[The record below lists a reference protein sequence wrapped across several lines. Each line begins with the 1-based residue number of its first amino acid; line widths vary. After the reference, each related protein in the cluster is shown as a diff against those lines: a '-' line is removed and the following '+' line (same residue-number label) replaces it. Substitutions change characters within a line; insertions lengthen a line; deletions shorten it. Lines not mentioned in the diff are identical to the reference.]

1 MQSVVHVHLDPHLR
15 AALQK
20 AAEIDRDLG
29 PVGPDIADVRERA
42 TLARSYW
49 NQGGPEVFEV
59 SERLIPGPT
68 RDVPVVLYRAR
79 ESAQP
84 APVFL
89 YLHGGGFKIGNQ
101 WANDRQMREIAAAW
115 GGVVISADYLHTPEH
130 VFPGAV
136 EEVNA
141 VLHWLHECGAAWGL
155 DTENIAFGGVSA
167 GACIGFGAAMGLGK
181 PSWLKAAV
189 AVVGAFSFDTTSASM
204 QAFGNVGLFP
214 QLPLVQ
220 PMFEAYVPNPSERT
234 DPRAAPLLGDM
245 SALPP
250 SFIATAEYDV
260 FRDSSTQMAS
270 RLAQADRLRFF
281 KIYPG
286 MAHLFFGFSREVPGA
301 QQCVSD
307 VSRFLAE
314 HLPA

>member
-1 MQSVVHVHLDPHLR
+1 MYDAAHFDPNPVLNERRLGHVGDTRMSSHHINPHSRLSAAARLLIERIHR
-15 AALQK
+15 AGRPPMEAMTPAQ
-20 AAEIDRDLG
+20 ARAFY
-29 PVGPDIADVRERA
+29 DI
-42 TLARSYW
+42 
-49 NQGGPEVFEV
+49 GGPILDLQPPPQVDRVEELQIPVRDGHACPA
-59 SERLIPGPT
+59 RLYAPHSQAPL
-68 RDVPVVLYRAR
+68 PVL
-79 ESAQP
+79 
-84 APVFL
+84 L

-136 EEVNA
+136 EEVSA
-141 VLHWLHECGAAWGL
+141 VLHWLHECGAASGL

-234 DPRAAPLLGDM
+234 DPRAAPGEEQLG
-245 SALPP
+245 
-250 SFIATAEYDV
+250 
-260 FRDSSTQMAS
+260 
-270 RLAQADRLRFF
+270 
-281 KIYPG
+281 
-286 MAHLFFGFSREVPGA
+286 
-301 QQCVSD
+301 
-307 VSRFLAE
+307 
-314 HLPA
+314 